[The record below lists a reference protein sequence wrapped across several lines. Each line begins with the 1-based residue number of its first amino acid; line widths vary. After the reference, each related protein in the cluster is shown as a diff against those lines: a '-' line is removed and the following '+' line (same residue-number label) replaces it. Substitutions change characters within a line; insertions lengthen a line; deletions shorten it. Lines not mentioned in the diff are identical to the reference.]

1 MEVIS
6 MVAFFDLGILGAIVV
21 VLLGLGLGAINAG
34 QDSRDGF
41 DGRDERFPEHH
52 NFGGSF

>member
-1 MEVIS
+1 
-6 MVAFFDLGILGAIVV
+6 MVAFFDLGVLGAIVV

-34 QDSRDGF
+34 VDTRDGF
-41 DGRDERFPEHH
+41 EERDERFPEHH